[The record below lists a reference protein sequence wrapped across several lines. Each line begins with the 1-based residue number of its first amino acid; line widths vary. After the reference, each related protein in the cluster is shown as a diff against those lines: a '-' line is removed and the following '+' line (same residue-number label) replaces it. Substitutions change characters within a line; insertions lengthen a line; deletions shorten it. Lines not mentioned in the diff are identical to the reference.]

1 MNGLVRCALLL
12 FASGL
17 AAADQGQ
24 QAGPFATTPH
34 GLLHNGRPFFWLG
47 DTGWL
52 LMRMSP
58 EDVRLYLDDRAAKHF
73 TVIQMMAIRTEHR
86 KESPTYGAPAR
97 NDAGESPFHSL
108 DPVTLNE
115 VYWRHIDCI
124 LDAARER
131 RLTVAL
137 ATMWGRDADS
147 LFPDALKNNERYGA
161 LLGRRY
167 RDRDNVIWLVTGE
180 YEKINDDWRQ
190 NKGTIS
196 DEQRELLR
204 AIARGLETGH
214 EGRHLMTIHPV
225 STSSKDFHNDPWL
238 DFNLQQTWGHAT
250 ANVSRIR
257 SDYERSPGKPVLN
270 GEPGYEN
277 RPEGPSSTAWKCR
290 YEGYW
295 SVFSGAF
302 GFTYGADR
310 VWQFHLD
317 WKDALQNEGAAD
329 MQHLRALIESR
340 PMAARIPDQSLIIS
354 EAGSLSEGPSYCAAT
369 RASDGS
375 YAMVYSTMG
384 ASFTVDLKRLSGTHA
399 RAWWYSPR
407 DGRCYNDQL
416 RQSAGPFTTVETRE
430 PQRFTPPSSGINQDW
445 VLVLDNEERQFPAP
459 GTRSSAALH
468 AGDAQESGQHHHPDP
483 APNDRL

>member
-1 MNGLVRCALLL
+1 MNGLVKNVLLL
-12 FASGL
+12 FISGL
-17 AAADQGQ
+17 AVAGQGQ
-24 QAGPFATTPH
+24 QALPLATTPH
-34 GLLHNGRPFFWLG
+34 GLLRNGRPFFWLG

-52 LMRMSP
+52 LMRLNP
-58 EDVRLYLDDRAAKHF
+58 EDVRLYLDDRAVKHF
-73 TVIQMMAIRTEHR
+73 TVIQMMAIRSDHI
-86 KESPTYGAPAR
+86 KESPTYGVPVP
-97 NDAGESPFHSL
+97 NYAGESPFQSL

-115 VYWRHIDCI
+115 AYWRHIDLI
-124 LDAARER
+124 LDAARDR
-131 RLTVAL
+131 GLVVAL
-137 ATMWGRDADS
+137 ATMWGHNAES
-147 LFPDALKNNERYGA
+147 LFPDALKNNERYGV

-180 YEKINDDWRQ
+180 YDKINDNWRQ
-190 NKGTIS
+190 DKGAIS

-225 STSSKDFHNDPWL
+225 TTSAPDFHDDRWL
-238 DFNLQQTWGHAT
+238 DFNMQQTWGHAN
-250 ANVSRIR
+250 ANVQRIR
-257 SDYERSPGKPVLN
+257 SDYGRRPAKPVLN

-277 RPEGPSSTAWKCR
+277 RAEAPSSTAWKCR

-340 PMAARIPDQSLIIS
+340 PMAQRVPDQSLIS
-354 EAGSLSEGPSYCAAT
+354 GDAGSVREGPSYCAAM

-384 ASFTVDLKRLSGTHA
+384 APFTVDLKRLSSPHA
-399 RAWWYSPR
+399 NAWWYSPR
-407 DGRCYNDQL
+407 DGRCYNGQL
-416 RQSAGPFTTVETRE
+416 RQTAGPFATVDTQEL
-430 PQRFTPPSSGINQDW
+430 QRFTPPSSGINQDW
-445 VLVLDNEERQFPAP
+445 VLVLDDVDRQFPAP
-459 GTRSSAALH
+459 GVNGSAVLH
-468 AGDAQESGQHHHPDP
+468 IQDAQGAHRHTHLDS
-483 APNDRL
+483 APGDRL